1 MEASARGIRSWRL
14 HWGPTLARGGVPLT
28 WASPGG
34 NNIILERRPAPRGVA
49 SVRRRGAAVAGPEED
64 AAPRCRALVPRA
76 ETHYGHPWGLR
87 GQHLRPQ
94 RGGNGWRAGSS
105 GNNISCTVLAW
116 AATVVHVSRLGALH
130 FGVQASLLTWL
141 GGTLPRK
148 CWWAARGRSGLEVV
162 CGNAEPVRRA
172 IRPWGRLRRWCR
184 GTSEKMLPRSSH
196 RLDHFSDFLLGLP
209 TGDTNGHP

>member
-1 MEASARGIRSWRL
+1 MVPEQWLQTGCRSSDTGTGGRGGVEASARGIRSWRL

-105 GNNISCTVLAW
+105 GNNRSCTVLAW

-130 FGVQASLLTWL
+130 FGGPGIPLNLA
-141 GGTLPRK
+141 
-148 CWWAARGRSGLEVV
+148 WWDSAK
-162 CGNAEPVRRA
+162 
-172 IRPWGRLRRWCR
+172 
-184 GTSEKMLPRSSH
+184 KMLVGSTWQEWP
-196 RLDHFSDFLLGLP
+196 
-209 TGDTNGHP
+209 